1 MYLISSFHLSGVL
14 QPFFSTFFYL
24 QNGWPV
30 FILSWISRIFH
41 VHQKPMECNVQ
52 ATSWAQRRGVSH
64 LSQAIPSQFAPGTK
78 RQKVCLRTI
87 RFQGVSCWFWGVYEK
102 AMNCS
107 IFVFHALWVFWVMV
121 FSCVI
126 PFSFKDYVQIF
137 AWFSGFGFF
146 ERVKCITQVCM
157 CSSET
162 KFLTETNNAV
172 GDVTSAVLE
181 SRLKTWSCILQNSLM
196 QTLPC
201 FLASSPSQMLTLKII
216 YSNPPHFL
224 HLSLW
229 HVSPS
234 GN

>member
-1 MYLISSFHLSGVL
+1 MFLFSVGFHG
-14 QPFFSTFFYL
+14 FSTFIKNWWMQRPGHVL
-24 QNGWPV
+24 GTATWSVSPKSGDTLPV
-30 FILSWISRIFH
+30 RPW
-41 VHQKPMECNVQ
+41 HQK
-52 ATSWAQRRGVSH
+52 
-64 LSQAIPSQFAPGTK
+64 
-78 RQKVCLRTI
+78 QKVCLRTI
-87 RFQGVSCWFWGVYEK
+87 RFSGVSCWFWGVYEK

-107 IFVFHALWVFWVMV
+107 IFVFHALWVIV

-126 PFSFKDYVQIF
+126 PFSFKDYVQML
-137 AWFSGFGFF
+137 AWFLGVGFF

-181 SRLKTWSCILQNSLM
+181 SRLKTWWSWILQNSLM

-224 HLSLW
+224 HLSL
-229 HVSPS
+229 
-234 GN
+234 